1 MLTEFLSRMRGW
13 SLAFSYF
20 ALFTVYPVQAQIV
33 LDREPPGPSSR
44 KTGLVI
50 TEIMYNPRPV
60 PGQATNITLEFI
72 ELFNSNPWSEDI
84 SGYTITGAVSY
95 VFAPATVLSAGAYLA
110 VCRVPDLIRTNY
122 AITNVTGPWDGAATN
137 RLPVDGG
144 TVQLRN

>member
-1 MLTEFLSRMRGW
+1 MLTEFVSLFRGW
-13 SLAFSYF
+13 SLAS
-20 ALFTVYPVQAQIV
+20 ALLALLAIHPLQAQIA

-60 PGQATNITLEFI
+60 PGQATNITSEFI

-84 SGYTITGAVSY
+84 SGYSLTGAVSY
-95 VFAPATVLSAGAYLA
+95 VFAPGTVLSAGTYLA
-110 VCRVPDLIRTNY
+110 ICRVPDLIRTNY
-122 AITNVTGPWDGAATN
+122 AITNVAGPWDGASTN

-144 TVQLRN
+144 TI